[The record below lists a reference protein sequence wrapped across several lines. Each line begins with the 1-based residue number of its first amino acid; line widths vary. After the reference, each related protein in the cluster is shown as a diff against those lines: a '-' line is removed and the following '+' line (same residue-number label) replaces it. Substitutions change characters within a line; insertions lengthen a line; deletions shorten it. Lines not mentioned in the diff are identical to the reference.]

1 MADMPTTRR
10 TRVYVAGPISIG
22 DQAVNVR
29 NAILAASLLLEK
41 GYAPYCPHL
50 THFWQAVSP
59 HEYETWIALDL
70 EWLPLCDCLLR
81 LDGESKGADRE
92 VEFAKKRHIPVY
104 CSVGTLTM
112 CESPTIERIDCAPK
126 NLPK

>member
-1 MADMPTTRR
+1 MADMPTPATRR

-29 NAILAASLLLEK
+29 KAIIASSELLER

-50 THFWQAVSP
+50 THYWQTVAP
-59 HEYETWIALDL
+59 QAYETWITLDF

-81 LDGESKGADRE
+81 LPGESKGADRE
-92 VEFAKKRHIPVY
+92 VAFAEERGIPVY
-104 CSVGTLTM
+104 YDLGFFQM
-112 CESPTIERIDCAPK
+112 KESPTREV
-126 NLPK
+126 